1 MKKSRIMLILSG
13 LGLVVFMAALIW
25 SRYYPDVPMER
36 ISAALAEQ
44 PGIAEMRTEDASG
57 LRRYYSIDSAESEG
71 FVFFRSNSI
80 MSADE
85 LLVVRAKD
93 HEEALLYLE
102 SARKRLGEVTENFEN
117 YGAEEMTKIESAIC
131 EVRGKYL
138 IFAVSDNASE
148 WERDILGEIKK

>member
-1 MKKSRIMLILSG
+1 MKKSRIMVILSG

-25 SRYYPDVPMER
+25 SQYYPDVPMER
-36 ISAALAEQ
+36 IAAALAEQ
-44 PGIAEMRTEDASG
+44 PGIAGMRAEDASG
-57 LRRYYSIDSAESEG
+57 LRRYYSIDSAETEG

-93 HEEALLYLE
+93 HEKALLYLE

-138 IFAVSDNASE
+138 IFAVSDNASD

>member
-1 MKKSRIMLILSG
+1 MKKSRIMVILSG
-13 LGLVVFMAALIW
+13 LGLVIFMAVLIW
-25 SRYYPDVPMER
+25 SQHYPDVPAEQ
-36 ISAALAEQ
+36 IALGLTEQ
-44 PGIAEMRTEDASG
+44 PGIAEMRTEDAAG
-57 LRRYYSIDSAESEG
+57 LRRYYSIDSAETEG

-102 SARKRLGEVTENFEN
+102 NARNRLGELTETFEN
-117 YGAEEMTKIESAIC
+117 YGAKEMTKIESAIC

-138 IFAVSDNASE
+138 IFAVSDNASD
-148 WERDILGEIKK
+148 WEKAILGEIKK

>member
-57 LRRYYSIDSAESEG
+57 LRRYYSIDSAETEG

-80 MSADE
+80 M
-85 LLVVRAKD
+85 
-93 HEEALLYLE
+93 
-102 SARKRLGEVTENFEN
+102 
-117 YGAEEMTKIESAIC
+117 
-131 EVRGKYL
+131 
-138 IFAVSDNASE
+138 
-148 WERDILGEIKK
+148 

>member
-1 MKKSRIMLILSG
+1 MVILSG
-13 LGLVVFMAALIW
+13 LGLVIFMAVLIW
-25 SRYYPDVPMER
+25 SQHYPDVPAEQ
-36 ISAALAEQ
+36 IALGLTEQ
-44 PGIAEMRTEDASG
+44 PGIAEMRTEDAAG
-57 LRRYYSIDSAESEG
+57 LRRYYSIDSAETEG

-102 SARKRLGEVTENFEN
+102 NARKRLGELTENFEN
-117 YGAEEMTKIESAIC
+117 YGAEEMTKIDSAIC

-138 IFAVSDNASE
+138 IFAVSDNASD
-148 WERDILGEIKK
+148 WEKAVLGEIKK

>member
-1 MKKSRIMLILSG
+1 MRI
-13 LGLVVFMAALIW
+13 
-25 SRYYPDVPMER
+25 
-36 ISAALAEQ
+36 
-44 PGIAEMRTEDASG
+44 EDASG
-57 LRRYYSIDSAESEG
+57 LRRYYSIDSAETEG

-93 HEEALLYLE
+93 HEEALLYLKN
-102 SARKRLGEVTENFEN
+102 ARKRLGEVTENFEN

-138 IFAVSDNASE
+138 IFAVSDNASD

>member
-1 MKKSRIMLILSG
+1 MKKSRIMAILSG
-13 LGLVVFMAALIW
+13 LGLAVFMAVLIW
-25 SRYYPDVPMER
+25 SQHYPDVPVEQ
-36 ISAALAEQ
+36 IAAGLMVQ
-44 PGIAEMRTEDASG
+44 PGIAEMRTEDAAG
-57 LRRYYSIDSAESEG
+57 LRRYYSIDSAETEG

-102 SARKRLGEVTENFEN
+102 SARKRLGELTETFEN

-138 IFAVSDNASE
+138 IFAVSDNASD
-148 WERDILGEIKK
+148 WEKAILGEIKK